1 MHHKSGGGYEEKM
14 GESES
19 RSEKSRE
26 LETPTAGR
34 CVEVEHSGSFRLSS

>member
-14 GESES
+14 GEES

-34 CVEVEHSGSFRLSS
+34 CVEIEHSGSFGLSS